1 MATNLNEL
9 KHNPA
14 AYFKAPVDVVGSK
27 ELSTEEKIEILQR
40 WAYDEREKE
49 VAEEENMP
57 GNAPN
62 AESRLA
68 DILKALLKL
77 KTDTDQ
83 SNPPPTKQA

>member
-1 MATNLNEL
+1 MATDLSSL

-14 AYFKAPVDVVGSK
+14 AFFKAPIEVVSSK
-27 ELSTEEKIEILQR
+27 NLSTDEKIEILQR

-57 GNAPN
+57 NHAGNT
-62 AESRLA
+62 ESRLS

-77 KTDTDQ
+77 KTESDQ
-83 SNPPPTKQA
+83 GPPTKQA

>member
-1 MATNLNEL
+1 MATNLSEL

-14 AYFKAPVDVVGSK
+14 AFFKAPVDVVVAS

-57 GNAPN
+57 GHAAN
-62 AESRLA
+62 AESRLG

-77 KTDTDQ
+77 KTDTDER
-83 SNPPPTKQA
+83 NPPPTKQA